1 MTLSFGNQPIDF
13 SRTTG
18 YSCADLASD
27 YSVTLSQLMSWN
39 TWLSSDC
46 DTALFA
52 GLSTEDTRAVCIGVN
67 ATAPTGTTSSSPPVT
82 ISDGPTATGDSTAAS
97 GAVGPM
103 SLA

>member
-1 MTLSFGNQPIDF
+1 MTLSFGNRPFDF

-27 YSVTLSQLMSWN
+27 YSVTLSQLTAWN

-52 GLSTEDTRAVCIGVN
+52 GLSAEDTRAVCIGVN
-67 ATAPTGTTSSSPPVT
+67 ATALTGTTSFSPPVT
-82 ISDGPTATGDSTAAS
+82 ISNGPTATEDSTAAS